1 MKHCTLR
8 QLPKPP
14 KAAQSGQAMVELV
27 MMLIII
33 FALVVG
39 MLHISTLLNFD
50 YWAQQE
56 ARYIAFEQTWVRQAA
71 SSNAGDEAIGE
82 LSDES
87 RFRRPQSIQ
96 RREAD
101 RQSEDD
107 GGVSDLM
114 ELDQLAFAPTED
126 PSPSSPIFV
135 TRVNAAPNSIWH
147 RSSGEWW
154 GGVKERASFVQTAYA
169 SIREGAR
176 SLTSGGG
183 IEPRN
188 NQEEHPGYRDRE
200 HLSEG
205 SLEHGMVKILETVEF
220 GEAFCEAMTDVF
232 RKHGQGHVARGFAES
247 DCGPSMNKDFG
258 LFVADNIDI
267 ASMFRDYAELIKQ
280 GGGHTEVLEAIL
292 EREVA
297 TQFYSFFDRDVA
309 NASQLAVPLILRKRI
324 DLQVLS
330 SDTDLRR
337 LITDARYLGSSVALT
352 TILFSQLGQTF
363 LVNPQGRDADIEKII
378 HDIVVFFIHADVGET
393 SLFLNPVTSFPVP
406 PTFLGSFTSFQEG
419 VMENVL
425 LGGQATLGV
434 FLGDPNADESDLVDP
449 LINDSNKKGTVRY
462 QPGESMFTAARER
475 FSNETTLTSRFY
487 LVTQPWHITR
497 RIDGTEDFRMPGTEL
512 DGIGEDTEEA
522 ILRRRVAGLW
532 LFPSAPGALFT
543 APLEIFPIPGFDQI
557 ASVARTL
564 DGPIGGVKSFL
575 INNPVNQL
583 FDLLNSIP
591 FIGQIVPTIP
601 KWPAVRPLAYPGSEE
616 LLDQPNSDD
625 DMLTGT
631 RRNFEDYV
639 EEQNYNPK
647 AQPEFP
653 NGTFN

>member
-1 MKHCTLR
+1 
-8 QLPKPP
+8 
-14 KAAQSGQAMVELV
+14 

-39 MLHISTLLNFD
+39 MLHLSNLLNFD

-71 SSNAGDEAIGE
+71 SSNAGDDAIGE

-87 RFRRPQSIQ
+87 RFKRPASVQS
-96 RREAD
+96 RNAD
-101 RQSEDD
+101 RRAEDD

-114 ELDQLAFAPTED
+114 ELDQIALTDSDDPPTNT
-126 PSPSSPIFV
+126 PTFLVRANSSDD
-135 TRVNAAPNSIWH
+135 SIWH

-154 GGVKERASFVQTAYA
+154 GRVKQKASFVQTAYA
-169 SIREGAR
+169 SIRESASALAR
-176 SLTSGGG
+176 GEG
-183 IEPRN
+183 ISPRN
-188 NQEEHPGYRDRE
+188 TDEEFYEYGDGVTIRE
-200 HLSEG
+200 G
-205 SLEHGMVKILETVEF
+205 TLESGMVNLLSTVEF
-220 GEAFCEAMTDVF
+220 GEAFCEGMSDLF
-232 RKHGQGHVARGFAES
+232 RKYGKAHAAKGFLEE
-247 DCGPSMNKDFG
+247 DCGRSYNREFG
-258 LFVADNIDI
+258 LFIANNIDI
-267 ASMFRDYAELIKQ
+267 ASMFRDYEYLIGQGIPHEDVAES
-280 GGGHTEVLEAIL
+280 IL
-292 EREVA
+292 EREIA
-297 TQFYSFFDRDVA
+297 TQFYSMFDQNVE
-309 NASQLAVPLILRKRI
+309 NASQLAVPLIIKKRI

-330 SDTDLRR
+330 SDTELRR
-337 LITDARYLGSSVALT
+337 LITDARYLGSSIALT

-393 SLFLNPVTSFPVP
+393 SLFLNPVASFPVP
-406 PTFLGSFTSFQEG
+406 PTFAGSFTSFQEG

-425 LGGQATLGV
+425 LGGKATLGV

-462 QPGESMFTAARER
+462 EAGESFLTAAREK
-475 FSNETTLTSRFY
+475 FSNETTLTSRFF

-497 RIDGTEDFRMPGTEL
+497 RIDGTEDFRLPGTET
-512 DGIGEDTEEA
+512 DGIGETTEEA
-522 ILRRRVAGLW
+522 MLRRRVAGLW

-557 ASVARTL
+557 AAVARSL
-564 DGPIGGVKSFL
+564 DGPISGVKSFL

-583 FDLLNSIP
+583 FDLLSSIP

-601 KWPAVRPLAYPGSEE
+601 KWPAVRPLAYPGSVE

-625 DMLTGT
+625 DQLTGS
-631 RRNFEDYV
+631 RRNFDAYV
-639 EEQNYNPK
+639 EEQKYNPK

-653 NGTFN
+653 NDSFN